1 MAYITCTD
9 LAVGYSPY
17 IVAKEI
23 NFEINKGDYICVVGE
38 NGAGKSTLMKTILH
52 LQSACEGSITLGDG
66 LTPREIGYLPQQ
78 TLVQRDFPATVREIV
93 LSGTITKGFGFFYSK
108 EQKQTAENMME
119 QLHIADLASQSYRQ
133 LSGGQQQRVLL
144 ARALCATD
152 KLLVLDEP
160 ISGLDP
166 SATDELY
173 QLISELNANGTSI
186 LMVTHDLNALQYAS
200 HVLHVNKDSSLFLE
214 RDAYLESKNYIK
226 LNKEESDGMDS

>member
-1 MAYITCTD
+1 MAYITCKD

-108 EQKQTAENMME
+108 EQKQTAEAMME
-119 QLHIADLASQSYRQ
+119 QLHISDLASQSYRQ

-186 LMVTHDLNALQYAS
+186 LMVTHDLNALQDPS
-200 HVLHVNKDSSLFLE
+200 FHH
-214 RDAYLESKNYIK
+214 
-226 LNKEESDGMDS
+226 G

>member
-17 IVAKEI
+17 IVAKDI

>member
-1 MAYITCTD
+1 MAYITCKD

-108 EQKQTAENMME
+108 EQKQTAEAMME
-119 QLHIADLASQSYRQ
+119 QLHISDLASQSYRK

-200 HVLHVNKDSSLFLE
+200 HVLHVTKDSSLFLE

-226 LNKEESDGMDS
+226 LNKEESDGMDN

>member
-1 MAYITCTD
+1 MAYITCKD

-38 NGAGKSTLMKTILH
+38 NGAGKSTLMKTLLH

-108 EQKQTAENMME
+108 EQKQTAEAMME
-119 QLHIADLASQSYRQ
+119 QLHISDLASQSYRR

-166 SATDELY
+166 AATDELY

-200 HVLHVNKDSSLFLE
+200 HVLHVTKDSSLFLE
-214 RDAYLESKNYIK
+214 RDEYLKSKNYIK
-226 LNKEESDGMDS
+226 LNREESDGMDN